1 MLDGYALR
9 KAFHSGTPNQRVA
22 LADVTLSLAA
32 GDFAVV
38 IGSNGAGKSTL
49 LNAIAGEVRVDS
61 GRIEIDGRD
70 VTAEPTHRRAA
81 AIARVFQDPSVGTA
95 GPMTIEENL
104 ALAERRGAR
113 NGLRLGLSSSARR
126 RYRNRLAAIGLG
138 LEDRLGQKVELLS
151 GGQRQSLALLMAV
164 LTTPKLLLL
173 DEHTAALDPKTA
185 NVVMQATTQAVAH
198 DRLTTLMVTHNMQHA
213 LDYGNRLIMMNE
225 GRIVFEAHA
234 GEKAALTVERLVQ
247 RFHLAS
253 DRMLLG

>member
-9 KAFHSGTPNQRVA
+9 KAFHPGTPNQRVA

-126 RYRNRLAAIGLG
+126 RYRSRLAAIGLG

-173 DEHTAALDPKTA
+173 DEPKTA
-185 NVVMQATTQAVAH
+185 DVVMQATTQAVAH

-225 GRIVFEAHA
+225 GRIVFAAQA

>member
-1 MLDGYALR
+1 MLDARALR
-9 KAFHSGTPNQRVA
+9 KAFHAGTPNQRVA
-22 LADVTLSLAA
+22 LADVSLNLAA

-49 LNAIAGEVRVDS
+49 LNAIAGEVRIDS
-61 GRIEIDGRD
+61 GTILVNGRD
-70 VTAEPTHRRAA
+70 VTAKPTHRRAA

-95 GPMTIEENL
+95 GTMTIEENL

-113 NGLRLGLSSSARR
+113 NGLRLGLSSAARQ
-126 RYRNRLAAIGLG
+126 RYREALAGIGLG
-138 LEDRLGQKVELLS
+138 LESRLGQKVELLS

-185 NVVMQATTQAVAH
+185 EIVMRATTEAVTR

-213 LDYGNRLIMMNE
+213 LTYGNRLIMMNG
-225 GRIVFEAHA
+225 GRVVFDAHA
-234 GEKAALTVERLVQ
+234 SEKAGLTIDELVQ

-253 DRMLLG
+253 DRMLLQ